1 MSFWLNGPVE
11 INDPSKSQ
19 DIQILYDYNT
29 MLKYIQQIFQ
39 KSKIKLSFTVYN
51 NSLSKEKKIDILD
64 FINNNYLGNEYFTV
78 KYSYDLFNHYLHNS
92 IIIEC
97 HPIDQLD
104 KTIGIVVGKRKK
116 LCYNKTIGTMDTM
129 DTIQTIDT
137 LEVDFLCLT
146 KQLRNLHIAPLIISK
161 LSEVALVNYNI
172 RNAYYTIADKI
183 KSPYFSEKKLYHVPI
198 HLQPLIDCGFFGS
211 KTVTLDQI
219 YNFYKN
225 TQNRIY
231 KIETIHNHVY
241 QYINGNSSNKIT
253 SHLSRVLCKHIDLF
267 YKKKYTLFDI
277 HTEQDMYSI
286 LNNKSFH
293 NFIFYDERDNVSDYI
308 CFFQLDCYA
317 NDTSS
322 YFKSGFLYTHFYNDI
337 NLLQDKLNFVYLKMA
352 NENILDM
359 ITINN
364 FDIFKDFNYVEG
376 SQSLKYYMYNI
387 KIPTIESNKISMV
400 TI

>member
-146 KQLRNLHIAPLIISK
+146 KQLRN
-161 LSEVALVNYNI
+161 
-172 RNAYYTIADKI
+172 
-183 KSPYFSEKKLYHVPI
+183 
-198 HLQPLIDCGFFGS
+198 
-211 KTVTLDQI
+211 
-219 YNFYKN
+219 
-225 TQNRIY
+225 
-231 KIETIHNHVY
+231 
-241 QYINGNSSNKIT
+241 SSNKIT

-308 CFFQLDCYA
+308 CFFQLDCHA
-317 NDTSS
+317 NDTSGS
-322 YFKSGFLYTHFYNDI
+322 FKSGFLYTYFYKDI
-337 NLLQDKLNFVYLKMA
+337 NLLQDKLNFIYLKMA

-364 FDIFKDFNYVEG
+364 FKILYV
-376 SQSLKYYMYNI
+376 
-387 KIPTIESNKISMV
+387 
-400 TI
+400 